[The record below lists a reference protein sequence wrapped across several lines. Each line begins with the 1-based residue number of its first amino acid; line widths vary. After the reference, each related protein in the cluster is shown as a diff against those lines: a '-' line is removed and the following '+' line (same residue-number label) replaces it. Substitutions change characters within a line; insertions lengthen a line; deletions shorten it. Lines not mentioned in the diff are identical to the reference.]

1 LRPGE
6 VIAGRFEIVRSVRS
20 GGLSVVFQAVD
31 RKTSETVAVKV
42 INIQPSEEALLK
54 RIDREIKILSS
65 LSHPHVVGCIGAGAL
80 PDGRPYLVL
89 EWLEGEDLADFKV
102 RAPMTLRRVLEVLG
116 QVADALAAAHTLGI
130 IHRDIKPANIY
141 MVHPSAD
148 SRPDCR
154 VLDFGVAKM
163 PQANAGITRAGAIL
177 GTPSY
182 MAPEQASYAMDVD
195 ARADVFS
202 LGVVAFEILTGKL
215 PWQSTT
221 DLARL
226 ARILV
231 EPAMKVHEVSPD
243 VPPSVAELIDHTLK
257 LKVNE
262 RIATA
267 REVHDR
273 VVATL
278 EDLPDAILD
287 TVFTRDAELLSS
299 FVRED
304 TADIPV
310 PERDL
315 KRSMLRIP
323 SVKDLR
329 TEGMVLGPGGYYPIL
344 ESKQLVGVA
353 DIRDAR
359 ELREAREAR
368 HSAKHAKTPTRAT
381 EAALPRSRSMVTEA
395 HPAPDIGPLNHEV
408 SAKELSEPT
417 QLFENDSSTVPPA
430 RPKSAPEVVP
440 LSPVV
445 SPPSRPISRGRSAK
459 KRAFDETLSYVDTQD
474 NVLFGRVQELD
485 ALRSATT
492 RPLNAG
498 RPSFILVYGPAG
510 IGKTR
515 VRVELTR
522 MLKSTVKP
530 PRVLAGR
537 AEEVAQSS
545 PYSFLRRVLSAE
557 ARIHSD
563 DTPDRKRSKMLELLP
578 NAVETRGLLDNVE
591 PALPHKARGED
602 EDDAALED
610 HDTIAAFVS
619 RALHVPYHNNASYS
633 LAERDPR
640 LMGDQVRRA
649 FDVILRHLASK
660 KGLVVLV
667 DDAHFLDF
675 QSAQVLRELVRPER
689 GQPIVVMAFAL
700 PQILDGEGSKS
711 PLAGVHSKSMEIEPL
726 DARASREFARSLVKG
741 SLESSAL
748 ELLVKRASGNP
759 LYLEQLVLAVQA
771 NGALS
776 LAGGGEYELRG
787 MTGDRTDDDRVPPTV
802 AAAVAARI
810 TNMRHPLQ
818 KALTTAAVF
827 GDVFWVEG
835 VAGLLDEGLDETT
848 VLLDNLVLANLVR
861 RRQGTRYRGQL
872 EMEFTHG
879 VIRSVALSKVKRRRR
894 HKLEK
899 MAVAYF
905 ESVGE
910 ADRAMLALHVAHS
923 GRTDKAAK
931 LFCDAAEDSLSIGA
945 IASAG
950 TLADEG
956 MLLTESSTDEGT
968 IRQRLLEVAERV
980 AMLSSDHDT
989 ALSVIDQLESLA
1001 VSDHDRARLIERR
1014 AAIAFTSRRLVD
1026 SAQLA
1031 EAALEKFQALGSEE
1045 YEARARVT
1053 HAEASEALR
1062 DGKKALRGYI
1072 GAHAVFAAKHELP
1085 GLVRTTRGL
1094 ARIAIY
1100 SGDYRTAEN
1109 RFKESLVHAQTL
1121 GDRDAIFCA
1130 TMGLCEVALLVG
1142 DEAGAAARIDEAAV
1156 YTEHLDRHL
1165 LCETRKACLYFE
1177 TGRAKE
1183 AIEVL
1188 ERALA
1193 AAEQKSSLLP
1203 VAWTAAL
1210 HLGRVAA
1217 SVEDAPRDTVKKH
1230 LFLALAA
1237 ASGAAPILVPAL
1249 EMTLALVEAANGNPE
1264 EAVRLASEG
1273 VRRFTEEGAIAEEE
1287 PPRMFA
1293 AQARVLSLADE
1304 GETKIRAAWKSAVEQ
1319 IDRIASRL
1327 DRKLRNRYLDR
1338 ASIRAILEAAE
1349 GAGLKLS
1356 RDASTYRIAAS
1367 E

>member
-1 LRPGE
+1 MRPGE

-42 INIQPSEEALLK
+42 INIQPSEDALLK

-89 EWLEGEDLADFKV
+89 EWLEGEDLADFKM

-116 QVADALAAAHTLGI
+116 QVSDALAAAHTLGI

-141 MVHPSAD
+141 MVNPSAD

-163 PQANAGITRAGAIL
+163 PQASAAITRAGAIL

-202 LGVVAFEILTGKL
+202 VGVVAFEILTGKL

-231 EPAMKVHEVSPD
+231 EPAVRVHEVAPD
-243 VPPSVAELIDHTLK
+243 VPPVVAELIDHTLK
-257 LKVNE
+257 LKVAD
-262 RIATA
+262 RIFSA

-273 VVATL
+273 AVAAL
-278 EDLPDAILD
+278 DDLPDAMLD

-304 TADIPV
+304 TADIPLPV
-310 PERDL
+310 KQKLAEI
-315 KRSMLRIP
+315 RIP

-329 TEGMVLGPGGYYPIL
+329 TEGVVLGPGGYLPVL

-381 EAALPRSRSMVTEA
+381 EAVPVPRARSMVTEA
-395 HPAPDIGPLNHEV
+395 LQAP
-408 SAKELSEPT
+408 ELSPMESLALERSEPT
-417 QLFENDSSTVPPA
+417 QLFDDNSTVPPPSKA
-430 RPKSAPEVVP
+430 PKVSAPE
-440 LSPVV
+440 PVV
-445 SPPSRPISRGRSAK
+445 SPPSRPASRGRSAK
-459 KRAFDETLSYVDTQD
+459 KKVFDESLSYVETQD

-492 RPLNAG
+492 RPINTG

-510 IGKTR
+510 VGKTR

-522 MLKSTVKP
+522 MLKAVVKA

-545 PYSFLRRVLSAE
+545 PYSFLRRILSAE

-563 DTPDRKRSKMLELLP
+563 DTPDKKRTKMLELLP
-578 NAVETRGLLDNVE
+578 NAVETRALLDAVE
-591 PALPHKARGED
+591 PPLPHKAQADD

-619 RALHVPYHNNASYS
+619 RALHVPYHANASYG

-667 DDAHFLDF
+667 DDAHFLDH

-689 GQPIVVMAFAL
+689 GLPIVVLAFAL

-711 PLAGVHSKSMEIEPL
+711 PLAGLHTKSMEIEAL

-741 SLESSAL
+741 SVESGAL

-776 LAGGGEYELRG
+776 LTEGGEYELRG

-810 TNMRHPLQ
+810 NHMRHPLQ

-835 VAGLLDEGLDETT
+835 VAHLLGEGLEETT

-923 GRTDKAAK
+923 GRIDKAAK
-931 LFCDAAEDSLSIGA
+931 LFCDAAEESLSIGA

-956 MLLTESSTDEGT
+956 MLLTEDGATEGT
-968 IRQRLLEVAERV
+968 TRARLLEVAERV

-989 ALSVIDQLESLA
+989 ALSVLDQLEALA
-1001 VSDHDRARLIERR
+1001 ADDHDRARLIERR
-1014 AAIAFTSRRLVD
+1014 AAIAFTSRRLAS
-1026 SAQLA
+1026 SARFA
-1031 EAALEKFQALGSEE
+1031 EQAIERFHALGSEE
-1045 YEARARVT
+1045 NEARARVAQ
-1053 HAEASEALR
+1053 AEASEALR
-1062 DGKKALRGYI
+1062 DGKKALRGFI
-1072 GAHAVFAAKHELP
+1072 GAHAVFAAKNDLP
-1085 GLVRTTRGL
+1085 GQVRTTRGL
-1094 ARIAIY
+1094 ARIAVV

-1109 RFKESLVHAQTL
+1109 RFKESLVHAQAL
-1121 GDRDAIFCA
+1121 GDREAMFSA
-1130 TMGLCEVALLVG
+1130 LMGLCEVALVVG
-1142 DEAGAAARIDEAAV
+1142 DAVAAGSYIDQAAR
-1156 YTEHLDRHL
+1156 YSEHLDRHL
-1165 LCETRKACLYFE
+1165 LCETRRANLYLE
-1177 TGRAKE
+1177 TGRSKE

-1188 ERALA
+1188 QRALTT
-1193 AAEQKSSLLP
+1193 AEQKSSLST
-1203 VAWTAAL
+1203 VSWIVAL
-1210 HLGRVAA
+1210 HLGRATIAA
-1217 SVEDAPRDTVKKH
+1217 EEPVTEALKRQV
-1230 LFLALAA
+1230 FGALAA
-1237 ASGAAPILVPAL
+1237 ASGAAPLLVPAL
-1249 EMTLALVEAANGNPE
+1249 EMTLALLEAAEENTE
-1264 EAVRLASEG
+1264 EALRLAGESL
-1273 VRRFTEEGAIAEEE
+1273 RRFHEDGGIAEEE
-1287 PPRMFA
+1287 PPSIFA
-1293 AQARVLSLADE
+1293 AHARILRASGADAA
-1304 GETKIRAAWKSAVEQ
+1304 KVRAAWKTAVEQ
-1319 IDRIASRL
+1319 VDRIASRL
-1327 DRKLRNRYLDR
+1327 DRKDRGRYLDR
-1338 ASIRAILEAAE
+1338 PAIRAVLDAARD
-1349 GAGLKLS
+1349 AGLKLS
-1356 RDASTYRIAAS
+1356 RDASTSRIAMS
-1367 E
+1367 EG